1 MILICLQA
9 DNRTKTG
16 RQKTQAHLQDFLSTV
31 RSLGITFNVY
41 QLADKWEWTSLLG
54 KEKKILL
61 RKLPNQFEKFLP
73 AAKVEMTQVLWNVS
87 VVIYSLIF
95 LPEIHPSIY
104 SMLSLDFDSML
115 GSSWLNCHFL
125 LHCLY
130 NNNLSFVKA
139 WEWKCFCDFRIL
151 ESCWIFSTW
160 RTWLMNKL
168 QLSKPR
174 SVGQLA
180 QASINWGHNTNTQT
194 SNLCKHAVF
203 KHVENV

>member
-41 QLADKWEWTSLLG
+41 RLADKWEWTSLLG

-115 GSSWLNCHFL
+115 GSTWLNCHFL

-139 WEWKCFCDFRIL
+139 WE
-151 ESCWIFSTW
+151 
-160 RTWLMNKL
+160 
-168 QLSKPR
+168 
-174 SVGQLA
+174 
-180 QASINWGHNTNTQT
+180 
-194 SNLCKHAVF
+194 
-203 KHVENV
+203 